1 MSFFLILFELPSGK
15 KAHNYGK
22 SPFLIDTSTI
32 NGPFSIVECIHRLW
46 IEITGHLILEDK
58 KPHVWYHMIVYHVYI
73 YIYTHYMYTIS
84 STFYI
89 IFYISF
95 YPVMFISWCLPIS
108 SSQFMQQ
115 YSHSH
120 IFS

>member
-1 MSFFLILFELPSGK
+1 MSFFLKLFELPSGK
-15 KAHNYGK
+15 KAHNYRK

-73 YIYTHYMYTIS
+73 YIYTLYVHDIIYILYYILYFILS
-84 STFYI
+84 SN
-89 IFYISF
+89 
-95 YPVMFISWCLPIS
+95 V
-108 SSQFMQQ
+108 
-115 YSHSH
+115 H
-120 IFS
+120 